1 MRLFG
6 LQKLTLLDYPERI
19 ACTVFTGGC
28 NLRCP
33 FCHNGSLA
41 LGDSKDE
48 ISEEEFFSFLESR
61 VGRLDGVCI
70 SGGEPTLQPDL
81 ADFARKI
88 KALGFSV
95 KLDTNG
101 TRPEVISSLIREG
114 LLDYIAMDIKNSP
127 AKYAETAGVKALDYS
142 PISESIKIISES
154 GVAHE
159 FRTTVT
165 AELHDA
171 EDIREICKNLHRD
184 AKYYLQSYRD
194 EGEILKKGLST
205 PTEEQISALLL
216 AAREFLPYAEKR

>member
-101 TRPEVISSLIREG
+101 TRPDVISSLIREG

-127 AKYAETAGVKALDYS
+127 AKYAETAGVQALDYS

-165 AELHDA
+165 QELHDA

-194 EGEILKKGLST
+194 EGKILEKGLST
-205 PTEEQISALLL
+205 PTEEQILALLL

>member
-41 LGDSKDE
+41 LGDEKNE

-81 ADFARKI
+81 VDFARKI
-88 KALGFSV
+88 KSLGFLV

-101 TRPEVISSLIREG
+101 TRPEVISALLSEG
-114 LLDYIAMDIKNSP
+114 ILDYIAMDIKNSP
-127 AKYAETAGVKALDYS
+127 AKYAETAGVKSIDLEA
-142 PISESIKIISES
+142 IKRSIKIISES
-154 GVAHE
+154 GVKHE

-165 AELHDA
+165 GELHS
-171 EDIREICKNLHRD
+171 EDDVREICKILHQD
-184 AKYYLQSYRD
+184 SKYYLQAYRD

-205 PTEEQISALLL
+205 PTEEHILALLR
-216 AAREFLPYAEKR
+216 AAREFLPLAEKR

>member
-6 LQKLTLLDYPERI
+6 LQKLTLLDFPERI

-48 ISEEEFFSFLESR
+48 ISEEDFFAFLESR
-61 VGRLDGVCI
+61 RGRLDGVCI
-70 SGGEPTLQPDL
+70 SGGEPTLHKDL
-81 ADFARKI
+81 CDFARKI
-88 KALGFSV
+88 KALGFAV

-101 TRPEVISSLIREG
+101 TRPEVLLALIAEG
-114 LLDYIAMDIKNSP
+114 LVDYIAMDIKNSP
-127 AKYAETAGVKALDYS
+127 AKYAETAGVKAFDYS

-171 EDIREICKNLHRD
+171 EDIREICKILHRD
-184 AKYYLQSYRD
+184 TKYYLQSYRD
-194 EGEILKKGLST
+194 EGEILEKGLST
-205 PTEEQISALLL
+205 PTEEQISALLS
-216 AAREFLPYAEKR
+216 AAREFLPLAEKR

>member
-1 MRLFG
+1 MRLSG
-6 LQKLTLLDYPERI
+6 LQRLTLLDYPGRL

-33 FCHNGSLA
+33 FCHNASLV
-41 LGDSKDE
+41 LNTGKE
-48 ISEEEFFSFLESR
+48 ISEREFFDFLASR

-88 KALGFSV
+88 KALGFLV

-101 TRPEVISSLIREG
+101 TRPEVISALISEG
-114 LLDYIAMDIKNSP
+114 LIDYIAMDIKNSP
-127 AKYAETAGVKALDYS
+127 LKYAKTAGVEAVDITAIKK
-142 PISESIKIISES
+142 SIKIISES
-154 GVAHE
+154 GIHHE

-165 AELHDA
+165 QELHS
-171 EDIREICKNLHRD
+171 ENDIREICKILHKD
-184 AKYYLQSYRD
+184 AKYYLQAYRD

-205 PTEEQISALLL
+205 PTEEHISALLR
-216 AAREFLPYAEKR
+216 AAREFLPLAEKR

>member
-101 TRPEVISSLIREG
+101 TRPDVISSLIREG

-127 AKYAETAGVKALDYS
+127 AKYAETAGVKAFDYS
-142 PISESIKIISES
+142 PIAESIKIISES

-165 AELHDA
+165 QELHDA

-194 EGEILKKGLST
+194 EGKILEKGLST
-205 PTEEQISALLL
+205 PTEEQILALLL

>member
-61 VGRLDGVCI
+61 AGRLDGVCI

-81 ADFARKI
+81 ADFVRKI

-101 TRPEVISSLIREG
+101 TRPEVISSLICEG

-127 AKYAETAGVKALDYS
+127 TKYAETAGVKAFDYS
-142 PISESIKIISES
+142 PIAESIKIISES

-171 EDIREICKNLHRD
+171 KDIREICKNLHQD
-184 AKYYLQSYRD
+184 AKYYLQAYRD
-194 EGEILKKGLST
+194 EGEILEKGLST

>member
-1 MRLFG
+1 MRLLG
-6 LQKLTLLDYPERI
+6 LQRLTLLDYPERV

-33 FCHNGSLA
+33 FCHNASLV
-41 LGDSKDE
+41 LNTDEE
-48 ISEEEFFSFLESR
+48 ISEGEFFAFLESR

-70 SGGEPTLQPDL
+70 SGGEPTLQADIF
-81 ADFARKI
+81 DFARKI
-88 KALGFSV
+88 KALGFLV

-101 TRPEVISSLIREG
+101 TRPEVISALLAEG

-127 AKYAETAGVKALDYS
+127 AKYAETAGVSAIDLSQILK
-142 PISESIKIISES
+142 SIKIISGS
-154 GVAHE
+154 GIRHE

-165 AELHDA
+165 QELHSEA
-171 EDIREICKNLHRD
+171 DIREICKILHRD

-205 PTEEQISALLL
+205 PTEEHISALLR
-216 AAREFLPYAEKR
+216 AAREFLPFAEKR

>member
-1 MRLFG
+1 MRLLG
-6 LQKLTLLDYPERI
+6 LQRLTLLDYPERV

-33 FCHNGSLA
+33 FCHNASLV
-41 LGDSKDE
+41 LNTDEE
-48 ISEEEFFSFLESR
+48 ISEGEFFAFLESR

-70 SGGEPTLQPDL
+70 SGGEPTLQADIF
-81 ADFARKI
+81 DFARKI
-88 KALGFSV
+88 KALGFLV

-101 TRPEVISSLIREG
+101 TRPEVISALLAEG

-127 AKYAETAGVKALDYS
+127 AKYAETAGVSAIDLSQILK
-142 PISESIKIISES
+142 SIKIISGS
-154 GVAHE
+154 GISHE

-165 AELHDA
+165 QELHSEA
-171 EDIREICKNLHRD
+171 DIREICKILHRD

-205 PTEEQISALLL
+205 PTEEHISALLH
-216 AAREFLPYAEKR
+216 AAREFLPFAEKR